1 MSNIKDENTSSNTK
15 PKIGITIGDF
25 NGIGPET
32 IIKVLQ
38 DRRMTSICTPIVY
51 GSGKILTRYKRI
63 LEIENFNYH
72 QYNENSYLNEKK
84 VNVINCWPEPMT
96 IEPGAVT
103 EQAGD
108 GAFLAIQKSTE
119 DLKKGF
125 IDAVVTCPINKANV
139 QRKEFPYAGHTEYY
153 AKEFGAK
160 ESIMML
166 SSERLKVGLV
176 TVHVPINAVT
186 QLITRE
192 RILGKALTM
201 ISSLKNDFGI
211 QKPRVA
217 VLGLNPHAG
226 EDGMLGEEDKKII
239 GPTVNELYKK
249 GNLIYGPY
257 PADGFFG
264 MMMHKK
270 FDAVLAMYHDQG
282 LIPFKAMAFDEGV
295 NFTAGLDVVRTS
307 PDHGTAYNIAG
318 KGIANERSL
327 RESIYLAIDIV
338 KNRKNKV
345 TNQLRVNKKL
355 KAEKD

>member
-1 MSNIKDENTSSNTK
+1 MSNIQEEQPSDNYK

-25 NGIGPET
+25 NGIGPEI

-38 DRRMTSICTPIVY
+38 DRRITSICTPIVY

-63 LEIENFNYH
+63 LDIENFNYH

-84 VNVINCWPEPMT
+84 VNVINCWQDTMN
-96 IEPGAVT
+96 IEPGQVT
-103 EQAGD
+103 EQAGTA
-108 GAFLAIQKSTE
+108 AFLSIKKSTE

-153 AKEFGAK
+153 AKEFEAK
-160 ESIMML
+160 ENVMML
-166 SSERLKVGLV
+166 CSETLKVGLV
-176 TVHVPINAVT
+176 TVHVPIHSVT
-186 QLITRE
+186 KLISRE

-201 ISSLKNDFGI
+201 IASLKNDFGI
-211 QKPRVA
+211 QKPKVA

-226 EDGMLGEEDKKII
+226 EDGLLGEEDRNII
-239 GPTVNELYKK
+239 SPTINELYKK

-264 MMMHKK
+264 MLMYKK

-282 LIPFKAMAFDEGV
+282 LIPFKTLAFDEGV
-295 NFTAGLDVVRTS
+295 NFTAGLEVVRTS

-318 KGIANERSL
+318 KGLANETSL
-327 RESIYLAIDIV
+327 RESIYAAIDIV
-338 KNRKNKV
+338 RNRQNKV
-345 TNQLRVNKKL
+345 TNQLRVNKKFRV
-355 KAEKD
+355 EKD